1 LRISKFGDIF
11 CNLFILEGDVKLVS
25 VAEMKAVER
34 EADAN
39 GLTYDMMMENA
50 GDGLAKVVESEFKDF
65 KDGGILGLVGSGNNG
80 GDTLVALAKLADS
93 GWPATA
99 YIVRKRPKGDPLIEG
114 LISSNG
120 KVIKITD
127 DDDFNNLK
135 SAINTHSILMDGIL
149 GTGIKLPVR
158 GRVADVLALA
168 KKILT
173 QLGDKPKVVA
183 VDCPS
188 GVDCDS
194 GEASPECLEAD
205 LTVTMAAVKRGL
217 LKFPANNLIGRLML
231 VGIGLEYEDK
241 RSKSWQ
247 AIIRTVVTPEWVQAT
262 MPPRSRDAHKGTFG
276 TAMIVAGSVN
286 YSGAVLLAGKAAY
299 RAGAGLVTLAVPAP
313 LHSALAGHIPEGTWL
328 LLPDEMGVIA
338 DNAAEVVLENL
349 DRVTAMLLGP
359 GFGLESETE
368 NFLVN
373 LFSSPPRNRRT
384 EIGFVQAA
392 NQGETT
398 GKRELPPLVIDAD
411 GLKLLARIPDWQ
423 SKLIKPSVLTPHPGE
438 MAVLTGLEISEIQ
451 SQRVETAERYARE
464 WGHVV
469 VLKGANTVIA
479 EPGGRTAIIPVA
491 SSSLARAGT
500 GDVLAGIITGMR
512 AQGVEAFEAA
522 ASGCWIHAHS
532 GLKAAESLG
541 TNTSVLAGD
550 LLRSM
555 VDVIHDLENL

>member
-1 LRISKFGDIF
+1 L
-11 CNLFILEGDVKLVS
+11 LLLEGDVKLVS
-25 VAEMKAVER
+25 VAEMQAVEK

-50 GDGLAKVVESEFKDF
+50 GDGLAIAVGSEFDDL
-65 KDGGILGLVGSGNNG
+65 KDGGILGVVGSGNNG

-120 KVIKITD
+120 KVLRISED
-127 DDDFNNLK
+127 DDLKNLT
-135 SAINTHSILMDGIL
+135 SAIISHSVLMDGIL

-158 GRVADVLALA
+158 GRVADVLAIT
-168 KKILT
+168 KNILF
-173 QLGDKPKVVA
+173 QLEDKPKVVA

-194 GEASPECLEAD
+194 GEASPECLAAD

-217 LKFPANNLIGRLML
+217 LQFPANDLIGKLML

-241 RSKSWQ
+241 RSKTW
-247 AIIRTVVTPEWVQAT
+247 ATIKRTVATPNWVRAT
-262 MPPRSRDAHKGTFG
+262 IPPRSRDAHKGTFG
-276 TAMIVAGSVN
+276 TALIVAGSVN

-338 DNAAEVVLENL
+338 GNAAEVVLENL

-359 GFGLESETE
+359 GFGIENETE
-368 NFLVN
+368 DFLDK
-373 LFSSPPRNRRT
+373 LFSSPTRNRRT
-384 EIGFVQAA
+384 GIGFIQAT
-392 NQGETT
+392 NSGDTT
-398 GKRELPPLVIDAD
+398 EKRELPPLVIVAV
-411 GLKLLARIPDWQ
+411 GLKLIARIPEWQ
-423 SKLIKPSVLTPHPGE
+423 IKIPKPTVLTPHPGE
-438 MAVLTGLEISEIQ
+438 MAVLTGLKINEIQ
-451 SQRVETAERYARE
+451 PQRVETAERFARE

-500 GDVLAGIITGMR
+500 GDVLAGIIVGMR
-512 AQGVEAFEAA
+512 AQGVGAFEAA
-522 ASGCWIHAHS
+522 VSGCWIHAHS
-532 GLKAAESLG
+532 GLKAAKSLG

-555 VDVIHDLENL
+555 VDVIHDLEYL

>member
-1 LRISKFGDIF
+1 M
-11 CNLFILEGDVKLVS
+11 EGDVKLVS
-25 VAEMKAVER
+25 MAEMQAVEK

-50 GDGLAKVVESEFKDF
+50 GEGLAKVVGSEFVEL

-80 GDTLVALAKLADS
+80 GDTLVALAKLAES

-114 LISSNG
+114 MISSDV
-120 KVIKITD
+120 KIIKIAD
-127 DDDFNNLK
+127 DENLKNLK
-135 SAINTHSILMDGIL
+135 SAINTHSVLMDGIL

-158 GRVADVLALA
+158 GQVADVLALA
-168 KKILT
+168 NKIMA
-173 QLGDKPKVVA
+173 QLDEKPKVVA

-194 GEASPECLEAD
+194 GEASPECLAAD

-217 LKFPANNLIGRLML
+217 LQFPANNLIGKLML
-231 VGIGLEYEDK
+231 VGIGLEDEDK
-241 RSKSWQ
+241 RSKSWR
-247 AIIRTVVTPEWVQAT
+247 AIKRTVATPDWVRAT

-276 TAMIVAGSVN
+276 TAMIVAGSIN
-286 YSGAVLLAGKAAY
+286 YSGAVLLSGKAAY
-299 RAGAGLVTLAVPAP
+299 RAGAGLVTLAVPTS

-338 DNAAEVVLENL
+338 SNAAEVVLENL
-349 DRVTAMLLGP
+349 GRVTAMLLGP
-359 GFGLESETE
+359 GFGIESETE
-368 NFLVN
+368 NFLDK
-373 LFSSPPRNRRT
+373 LFSSTAHNRRT
-384 EIGFVQAA
+384 GIGFIQEAA
-392 NQGETT
+392 PGETT
-398 GKRELPPLVIDAD
+398 EERKLPPLVIDAD
-411 GLKLLARIPDWQ
+411 GLKLLARIPEWQ
-423 SKLIKPSVLTPHPGE
+423 TILPKTTVLTPHPGE
-438 MAVLTGLEISEIQ
+438 MAILTGLEISEIQ
-451 SQRVETAERYARE
+451 SQRVETAERYARD

-479 EPGGRTAIIPVA
+479 EPAGRTAIIPVA

-500 GDVLAGIITGMR
+500 GDVLAGIITGLR
-512 AQGVEAFEAA
+512 AQGVDAFEAA
-522 ASGCWIHAHS
+522 VSGCWIHAYS
-532 GLKAAESLG
+532 GLHAAESLG

-555 VDVIHDLENL
+555 VDVIRDIEKL

>member
-1 LRISKFGDIF
+1 
-11 CNLFILEGDVKLVS
+11 
-25 VAEMKAVER
+25 VER

-39 GLTYDMMMENA
+39 GLTYDIMMENA
-50 GDGLAKVVESEFKDF
+50 GDGLARVVGSEFKDF

-80 GDTLVALAKLADS
+80 GDTLVALAKLAEL

-99 YIVRKRPKGDPLIEG
+99 YIVRKRPKEDPLIEG
-114 LISSNG
+114 LISNNG
-120 KVIKITD
+120 KVIKIAD
-127 DDDFNNLK
+127 DDDFKNLK
-135 SAINTHSILMDGIL
+135 SAIKSHSILMDGIL

-158 GRVADVLALA
+158 GRVSDVLAIA
-168 KKILT
+168 KKILA
-173 QLGDKPKVVA
+173 QLEDKPKVVA

-194 GEASPECLEAD
+194 GEASPECLAAD
-205 LTVTMAAVKRGL
+205 VTVTMAAVKRGL
-217 LKFPANNLIGRLML
+217 LIFPANNLIGRLML

-247 AIIRTVVTPEWVQAT
+247 AIKRTVVTPEWVQAI

-299 RAGAGLVTLAVPAP
+299 RAGAGLVTLGVPAP

-338 DNAAEVVLENL
+338 ANAAEVVLENL

-384 EIGFVQAA
+384 EIGFVQTV

-398 GKRELPPLVIDAD
+398 EKRELPSLVIDAD

-423 SKLIKPSVLTPHPGE
+423 SKLLKPSVLTPHPGE
-438 MAVLTGLEISEIQ
+438 MAVLTGLEIKGIQ

-532 GLKAAESLG
+532 GLKTAESLG

>member
-1 LRISKFGDIF
+1 M
-11 CNLFILEGDVKLVS
+11 KLVS
-25 VAEMKAVER
+25 VTEMQAVER

-39 GLTYDMMMENA
+39 GLTYDMMMEIA
-50 GDGLAKVVESEFKDF
+50 GDGLARVVGTEFEDL

-80 GDTLVALAKLADS
+80 GDTLVALAKLAES

-99 YIVRKRPKGDPLIEG
+99 YIVRKRPKEDPLIEG
-114 LISSNG
+114 LISNNG

-127 DDDFNNLK
+127 DDDFKNLK
-135 SAINTHSILMDGIL
+135 SAIKTHSIVMDGIL

-158 GRVADVLALA
+158 GRVADVLAVA
-168 KKILT
+168 KKNLVQIE
-173 QLGDKPKVVA
+173 DKPKIVA

-188 GVDCDS
+188 GVDSDN
-194 GEASPECLEAD
+194 GEASPECLAAD

-217 LKFPANNLIGRLML
+217 LQFPANDLIGKLIL
-231 VGIGLEYEDK
+231 VGIGLEYDDK
-241 RSKSWQ
+241 RSKTWQ
-247 AIIRTVVTPEWVQAT
+247 AIKRTVATPDWVRAT
-262 MPPRSRDAHKGTFG
+262 IPTRSRDAHKGTFG

-299 RAGAGLVTLAVPAP
+299 RAGAGLVTLAVPAS

-338 DNAAEVVLENL
+338 GNAAEVVLENL

-359 GFGLESETE
+359 GFGIESETE
-368 NFLVN
+368 DFLDK
-373 LFSSPPRNRRT
+373 LFSSPTRSRRT
-384 EIGFVQAA
+384 GIGFIQAD
-392 NQGETT
+392 NPGDTT
-398 GKRELPPLVIDAD
+398 EKRELPPLVIDAD
-411 GLKLLARIPDWQ
+411 GLKLLARIPDWHR
-423 SKLIKPSVLTPHPGE
+423 KLPNPTVLTPHPGE
-438 MAVLTGLEISEIQ
+438 MAVLTGLEINEIQ

-479 EPGGRTAIIPVA
+479 EPGGRTSIIPVA

-500 GDVLAGIITGMR
+500 GDVLAGIIAGMR
-512 AQGVEAFEAA
+512 AQGIEAFEAA
-522 ASGCWIHAHS
+522 VSGCWIHAHS

-550 LLRSM
+550 LMRSM